1 MKRSC
6 SKEGLRSLRD
16 KRAHKLR
23 PRVGAASSASTRHS
37 GASGYLYAPC
47 PYSIDLKISNAKPG
61 CDQRFA
67 ERGIEQEG
75 AKSYDCGSL
84 QSYPW
89 YDEIVMF
96 VLNGDEAEAV
106 ATRHAVNSHAPVGP
120 HLRGGYP

>member
-1 MKRSC
+1 MPVF
-6 SKEGLRSLRD
+6 D
-16 KRAHKLR
+16 R
-23 PRVGAASSASTRHS
+23 P
-37 GASGYLYAPC
+37 
-47 PYSIDLKISNAKPG
+47 LKISNAEPG

-67 ERGIEQEG
+67 QRGIEQEG
-75 AKSYDCGSL
+75 AKSYDCGPP

-120 HLRGGYP
+120 ATALWDVGCDQ